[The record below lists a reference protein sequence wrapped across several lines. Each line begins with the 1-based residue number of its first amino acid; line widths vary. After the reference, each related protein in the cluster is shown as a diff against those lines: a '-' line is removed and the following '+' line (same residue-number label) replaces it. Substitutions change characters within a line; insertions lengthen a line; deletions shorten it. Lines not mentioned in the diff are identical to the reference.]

1 MKFMKLFALVSVTL
15 LVGAGCTDSKLE
27 ISTSGNSVTTTH
39 KVLRYRDGLAL
50 AKKYCASRNMDVRH
64 LGTEVRT
71 RAISYFECVEP
82 E

>member
-1 MKFMKLFALVSVTL
+1 MKLFTLVSVVL
-15 LVGAGCTDSKLE
+15 LVVAACTDFKPE
-27 ISTSGNSVTTTH
+27 IITFGNSMTTTH

-50 AKKYCASRNMDVRH
+50 AKKYCASKDMDVRH
-64 LGTEVRT
+64 LRTEVKT

>member
-1 MKFMKLFALVSVTL
+1 MMKLFALVSVTL
-15 LVGAGCTDSKLE
+15 LVVTACTDFKPE
-27 ISTSGNSVTTTH
+27 IITSGNSVTTTH

-50 AKKYCASRNMDVRH
+50 AKKYCASRNRDVRH
-64 LGTEVRT
+64 LSTKVKT